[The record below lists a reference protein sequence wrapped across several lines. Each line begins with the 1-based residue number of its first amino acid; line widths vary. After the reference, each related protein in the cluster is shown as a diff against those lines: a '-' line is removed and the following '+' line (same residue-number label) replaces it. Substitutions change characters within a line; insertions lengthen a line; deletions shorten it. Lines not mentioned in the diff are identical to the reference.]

1 MPFHSR
7 CCIREEVMEG
17 DFSDILRLW
26 YMYFIEIYSSSLLFF
41 ISLCSDVIPL
51 ELGYGSNARC
61 ETPEFLGLDLRKQ
74 SKRGHSFTFYV
85 IIIT

>member
-17 DFSDILRLW
+17 DFSDILRQW
-26 YMYFIEIYSSSLLFF
+26 YNSFIEIYSSSLLFF
-41 ISLCSDVIPL
+41 ISLCSDLIPL
-51 ELGYGSNARC
+51 ELGYGSNVRC
-61 ETPEFLGLDLRKQ
+61 ETPEFLGLDLRKK